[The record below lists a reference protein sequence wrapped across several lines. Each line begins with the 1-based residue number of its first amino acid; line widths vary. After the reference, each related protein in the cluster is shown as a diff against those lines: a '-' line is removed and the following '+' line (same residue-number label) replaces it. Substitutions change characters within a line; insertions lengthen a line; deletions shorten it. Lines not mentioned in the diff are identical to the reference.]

1 MENLYRGSFKFPPKM
16 FEGAELIDFGAGT
29 GENTVYLANWGAKCT
44 LVEMNDKAQR
54 ISKEV
59 FSKYVKNPKNH
70 NFVLSSIFEY
80 SPKEKKQYDIVHCR
94 GVLSHTSEKEEA
106 FKIISSYGLDQVKYF
121 FLLPV
126 IYYIN
131 PLFPSGNFFN
141 NWYMCFGIL
150 GLPFYLYLA
159 RIKKSD

>member
-1 MENLYRGSFKFPPKM
+1 MNYNAYISGTGFNVPKKVMTNHYHNLMNFPPKM
-16 FEGAELIDFGAGT
+16 FDGQTLLDLGAGT
-29 GENTVYLANWGAKCT
+29 GENTVYLESWGAKCT

-106 FKIISSYGLDQVKYF
+106 FKIISSYVKPGGY
-121 FLLPV
+121 L
-126 IYYIN
+126 I
-131 PLFPSGNFFN
+131 
-141 NWYMCFGIL
+141 FGEN
-150 GLPFYLYLA
+150 Y
-159 RIKKSD
+159 